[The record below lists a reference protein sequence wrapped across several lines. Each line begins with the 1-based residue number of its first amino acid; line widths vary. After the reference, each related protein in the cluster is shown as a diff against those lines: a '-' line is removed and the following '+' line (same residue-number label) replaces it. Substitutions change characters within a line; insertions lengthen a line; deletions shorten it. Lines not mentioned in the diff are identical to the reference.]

1 MTFLDLN
8 MKLNEI
14 ISAWLEDGGD
24 PARCADA
31 LRMIADE
38 VFDEV
43 GDDADFDD
51 GWDAGMLASLIK
63 ALHTLQTDED
73 READAM
79 RAQHE
84 AWVKDRERG
93 WR

>member
-1 MTFLDLN
+1 MTFLEFN

-31 LRMIADE
+31 LRMIANE
-38 VFDEV
+38 VFEV
-43 GDDADFDD
+43 P
-51 GWDAGMLASLIK
+51 L
-63 ALHTLQTDED
+63 TPE
-73 READAM
+73 EE

-84 AWVKDRERG
+84 DTVRIDLLRHMLRDED
-93 WR
+93 

>member
-31 LRMIADE
+31 LRMIANE
-38 VFDEV
+38 VFEV
-43 GDDADFDD
+43 P
-51 GWDAGMLASLIK
+51 L
-63 ALHTLQTDED
+63 TPE
-73 READAM
+73 EAW
-79 RAQHE
+79 AQHE
-84 AWVKDRERG
+84 AAEHIATADLWCGDTEADNDKD
-93 WR
+93 

>member
-1 MTFLDLN
+1 VTFLQFN
-8 MKLNEI
+8 MKLNETV
-14 ISAWLEDGGD
+14 SAWLEDGGD

-38 VFDEV
+38 VFE
-43 GDDADFDD
+43 
-51 GWDAGMLASLIK
+51 ASPR
-63 ALHTLQTDED
+63 APDED

-84 AWVKDRERG
+84 AWVKDPARG